1 MDRRTFIVVL
11 LVVWGCGQKEEQT
24 KAVETPK
31 AAPTGIDAQ
40 KSALPVIGFL
50 GSASPAEWAP
60 YLAGFRRGLEEP
72 GYVEGKNV
80 AIEFRWAEGHY
91 DRVPALAADL
101 VRHQVTVI
109 FATGAGGGAQAA
121 KAATST
127 IPIVFTGGDGVDAGL
142 VASLSH
148 PGGNVT
154 GVNFFTNELMPKRL
168 QLLHELVPNAPVV
181 AFINNPSDPTG
192 TGESRAR
199 NVKET
204 ARTLGLQLRLL
215 SAGNEQEIAAAFA
228 TLAQL
233 RPGALLVDSDLFFN
247 ARREQIVALAARN
260 KVPAIYDLRDYA
272 AAGGLMSY
280 GASLAEAYRLA
291 GVYIGKILN
300 GAKPA
305 DLPVVQSTKFEM
317 VINLKTAKALGL
329 TIPQSLLLR
338 VDEVIQ

>member
-1 MDRRTFIVVL
+1 MRRRKFIALLGGTVVAWSL
-11 LVVWGCGQKEEQT
+11 GVS
-24 KAVETPK
+24 
-31 AAPTGIDAQ
+31 AQ

-50 GSASPAEWAP
+50 GSASPTQWAP
-60 YLAGFRRGLEEP
+60 FVVAFRQGLNET

-101 VRHQVTVI
+101 VRRQVTVI

-127 IPIVFTGGDGVDAGL
+127 IPIVFTGGDGVKMGL

-168 QLLHELVPNAPVV
+168 QLLHELVPNATVV
-181 AFINNPSDPTG
+181 AFIRNPSDPTG

-199 NVKET
+199 NVQET
-204 ARTLGLQLRLL
+204 ARTFGLQLRLL
-215 SAGNEQEIAAAFA
+215 SAASEQEIDAAFA
-228 TLAQL
+228 TFAQL

-247 ARREQIVALAARN
+247 ARREQFVALAARHA
-260 KVPAIYDLRDYA
+260 VPAIYDVRDYV

-280 GASLAEAYRLA
+280 GASIAEAYRQA
-291 GVYIGKILN
+291 GVYTGRILN

-305 DLPVVQSTKFEM
+305 DLPVLQSTTFEL
-317 VINLKTAKALGL
+317 VINARTAKTLGL
-329 TIPQSLLLR
+329 SIAQSLLLR
-338 VDEVIQ
+338 AEVIE

>member
-1 MDRRTFIVVL
+1 MLFPKLGADMQRREFITLLGGAATAWPLAARAQQPAVPVVGYL
-11 LVVWGCGQKEEQT
+11 G
-24 KAVETPK
+24 
-31 AAPTGIDAQ
+31 TGSPEAQ
-40 KSALPVIGFL
+40 
-50 GSASPAEWAP
+50 ASFA
-60 YLAGFRRGLEEP
+60 AGFRKGLSET
-72 GYVEGKNV
+72 GYVEGRNV

-101 VRHQVTVI
+101 VRRQVTVI

-127 IPIVFTGGDGVDAGL
+127 IPIVFTGGDGVKAGL

-168 QLLHELVPNAPVV
+168 QLLHELVPNATVV
-181 AFINNPSDPTG
+181 AFIKNPSDPTG

-199 NVKET
+199 KLQET

-228 TLAQL
+228 TFAQL
-233 RPGALLVDSDLFFN
+233 RPGALLVDADLFFN
-247 ARREQIVALAARN
+247 ARREQFVALAARSA
-260 KVPAIYDLRDYA
+260 VPAIYEVRDYVV
-272 AAGGLMSY
+272 AGGLMSY
-280 GASLAEAYRLA
+280 GASITEAYRQA
-291 GVYIGKILN
+291 GIYTGRILK

-305 DLPVVQSTKFEM
+305 DLPVLQSTTFEL
-317 VINLKTAKALGL
+317 VINAKTAKALGL

-338 VDEVIQ
+338 EEVI